1 MPLLKARD
9 AQTLRERFARDLA
22 GEVTVTL
29 FTTSPGG
36 LAVPGVDCPTCE
48 TTQRLLEEVAAL
60 DPRIRLRVRSIVTD
74 AAEAEAAG
82 VHRVPAILIG
92 SDGQARMRYFGIPAG
107 FEFAV
112 LVDDIAAVSRADSG
126 LRPQTRQALR
136 DLPGEAHI
144 QVFVT
149 PTCPYC
155 PRTARL
161 AHAMAQESPRVR
173 ADVIEVNEFPA
184 LADRYGV
191 YGVPKVV
198 INDEWSFEGA
208 LAEEAFLRYVL
219 AAAGGEHPAEPA
231 HVTS

>member
-9 AQTLRERFARDLA
+9 VQALRDRFARDLA

-29 FTTSPGG
+29 FTTSPAG
-36 LAVPGVDCPTCE
+36 LALPGADCPYCE

-60 DPRIRLRVRSIVTD
+60 DPRIRLQVRSIVTD
-74 AAEAEAAG
+74 AAEAAAAG
-82 VHRVPAILIG
+82 VDRVPAILIG
-92 SDGQARMRYFGIPAG
+92 GDGQARMRYFGIPAG
-107 FEFAV
+107 LEFGV
-112 LVDDIAAVSRADSG
+112 LIEDIVAASRADSG

-136 DLPGEAHI
+136 DLPGDVHI

-173 ADVIEVNEFPA
+173 ADVIEANEFPA
-184 LADRYGV
+184 LAERYGV

-198 INDEWSFEGA
+198 INEEWSFEGA
-208 LAEEAFLRYVL
+208 LPEEAFLHYVL
-219 AAAGGEHPAEPA
+219 AAAGGHPAEPA
-231 HVTS
+231 DVTS